1 MPINKLLENIETQ
14 SEREQCPRAA
24 YPLSEVI
31 GEQQVAGEVVGEG
44 RVELQNLL
52 QGVPFDDMEIT
63 VGQGT
68 HVGTSLGQGHLLP
81 EHIPKHIPLTC
92 KDRESTDLRYYF

>member
-1 MPINKLLENIETQ
+1 MPINKLLETIETQ

-44 RVELQNLL
+44 RVELQNFL
-52 QGVPFDDMEIT
+52 QSVTLDDVEVAVSQGPN
-63 VGQGT
+63 VGA
-68 HVGTSLGQGHLLP
+68 SLG
-81 EHIPKHIPLTC
+81 
-92 KDRESTDLRYYF
+92 